1 MDRSIRVRSRRRTAL
16 ATVHRVG
23 AAALGLALWVFG
35 ILGLVDR
42 LGFFETTGQPVLE
55 LNSNGLLSI
64 ISLVVGAA
72 LIVSGVRGGPTASTV
87 TAVVGVLFLLSALL
101 NLAVLDSDLNFL
113 AFTISNVFFSLVSG
127 MLLLT
132 LGLYGR
138 VSGGL
143 PADNPYRQARQ
154 AKTAQGTRHPGDPA
168 PDPSRDAERTA
179 ELDKFAHAE
188 QLGAEGLASQ
198 EQERMVERDRSAR
211 AQAEHDRAWA
221 HARRDPGANVDR
233 ERTT

>member
-1 MDRSIRVRSRRRTAL
+1 
-16 ATVHRVG
+16 
-23 AAALGLALWVFG
+23 
-35 ILGLVDR
+35 
-42 LGFFETTGQPVLE
+42 

-64 ISLVVGAA
+64 ISLVVGAV
-72 LIVSGVRGGPTASTV
+72 LIVSGVRGGSTASTV
-87 TAVVGVLFLLSALL
+87 TAVVGVLFLLSGLL
-101 NLAVLDSDLNFL
+101 NLAVLDSGLNFL

-179 ELDKFAHAE
+179 ELDTFAHAE
-188 QLGAEGLASQ
+188 QLVAEGLASQ
-198 EQERMVERDRSAR
+198 EQERMIERDRRAR

-221 HARRDPGANVDR
+221 HARRDPGVNVDR
-233 ERTT
+233 EATT

>member
-1 MDRSIRVRSRRRTAL
+1 MDRSIRVRSRRRTAP

-23 AAALGLALWVFG
+23 AATLGLALWVFG

-42 LGFFETTGQPVLE
+42 LGFFETTGQPVLG
-55 LNSNGLLSI
+55 LNSNGLLSV
-64 ISLVVGAA
+64 ISLVVGAV

-87 TAVVGVLFLLSALL
+87 TAVVGVLFLISGLL
-101 NLAVLDSDLNFL
+101 NLAVLDSGLK

-143 PADNPYRQARQ
+143 PADNPYRQARE
-154 AKTAQGTRHPGDPA
+154 AKT
-168 PDPSRDAERTA
+168 
-179 ELDKFAHAE
+179 
-188 QLGAEGLASQ
+188 SQ
-198 EQERMVERDRSAR
+198 EQERMVERDRRAR

-221 HARRDPGANVDR
+221 HARRDPGTNVDR

>member
-23 AAALGLALWVFG
+23 AAALGLALGVFG

-42 LGFFETTGQPVLE
+42 LGFFETTGQPVLG

-64 ISLVVGAA
+64 ISLVVGAV

-87 TAVVGVLFLLSALL
+87 TAVVGVLFLLSGLL
-101 NLAVLDSDLNFL
+101 NLAVLDSGLNFL

-154 AKTAQGTRHPGDPA
+154 AKTAPGTRHPGDPA

-188 QLGAEGLASQ
+188 QLVAEGLASQ
-198 EQERMVERDRSAR
+198 EQERMVERDRRAR

-221 HARRDPGANVDR
+221 HARRDPGVNVDR
-233 ERTT
+233 EATT